1 MSGAGRTE
9 SGVAGAQSRGS
20 RPADSTARGVLGS
33 IRPAAHPQPVSEVL
47 GRREGAVS
55 GAGWGSLSLPPPP
68 PPGSEVGGRGLGTEA
83 LLGRPSL
90 LRRSCPASLRPFPA
104 SPARDW
110 APLGSR
116 PAFPPAPHS
125 AGNPGQVDSQVKGF
139 VVTSGRA
146 FLAEGRENPSLLHS
160 GKPGEK
166 ETATHSTIL
175 AWRIPGTE
183 GPGGLP
189 SMGSHRVGHD

>member
-1 MSGAGRTE
+1 MGPGGRR
-9 SGVAGAQSRGS
+9 AGS
-20 RPADSTARGVLGS
+20 RAPREEVRGQRTRRRVASWARYAPRRILRRFPKFWAVGREPSPALAG
-33 IRPAAHPQPVSEVL
+33 
-47 GRREGAVS
+47 GRCHT
-55 GAGWGSLSLPPPP
+55 PPPH

-116 PAFPPAPHS
+116 AALPPAPHS
-125 AGNPGQVDSQVKGF
+125 AGDPGQVDLQVKGF

-146 FLAEGRENPSLLHS
+146 FLAEGRENPSLLRS
-160 GKPGEK
+160 GKLREK
-166 ETATHSTIL
+166 EMAPHSTLL

>member
-33 IRPAAHPQPVSEVL
+33 IRPAAHPEAVSEVL

-55 GAGWGSLSLPPPP
+55 GAGWGSLSH
-68 PPGSEVGGRGLGTEA
+68 PPGSEVGRRGLGTEA
-83 LLGRPSL
+83 LLGRRSL

-116 PAFPPAPHS
+116 AALPAAPHS

-160 GKPGEK
+160 GKLGEK
-166 ETATHSTIL
+166 EMATHSTIL